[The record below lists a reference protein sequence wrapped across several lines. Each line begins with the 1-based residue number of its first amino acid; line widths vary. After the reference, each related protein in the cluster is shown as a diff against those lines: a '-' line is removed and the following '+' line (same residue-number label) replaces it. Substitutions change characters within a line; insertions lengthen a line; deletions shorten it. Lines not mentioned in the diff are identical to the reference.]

1 MTDKIASAGKLKNKE
16 KEEDNQ
22 VNKIQ
27 KMYTPLE
34 KREENVDKLRFFQTF
49 YKNGIP

>member
-34 KREENVDKLRFFQTF
+34 KREENVDKLRFF
-49 YKNGIP
+49 

>member
-1 MTDKIASAGKLKNKE
+1 MTDKIASAGKLKNTE

-27 KMYTPLE
+27 EMYTPLE
-34 KREENVDKLRFFQTF
+34 KREENVDKLRFF
-49 YKNGIP
+49 